1 MFIRMVVTAVLF
13 YIVWKIVRAFSARA
27 QQPPRKNRSA
37 RPGAKKDF
45 SDIQDAEFEDITP
58 KDSDPKPKP

>member
-1 MFIRMVVTAVLF
+1 MFIRMVLTAVLF
-13 YIVWKIVRAFSARA
+13 YIVWKIVRAFSVRAR
-27 QQPPRKNRSA
+27 PPRKDRSA